1 MLSAQA
7 RKKIEALKTEYETN
21 LSALIPALHVAQGD
35 QGWLSPEIQAEV
47 ATLLEITPQA
57 VREVVT
63 FYTMFHQKPVGK
75 FLLQVCRNLSCC
87 LHGGHRL
94 QRQIE
99 ERLGIQDGETTQDGR
114 FTLMSVECSVPADGA
129 GPHGERPL
137 PRKRHAAGDRPPPHG
152 AEVAAWTPP
161 R

>member
-35 QGWLSPEIQAEV
+35 QGWLSEETQAEV
-47 ATLLEITPQA
+47 ATILEITPQS
-57 VREVVT
+57 VREVVS
-63 FYTMFHQKPVGK
+63 FYTMFLSKPVGK

-99 ERLGIQDGETTQDGR
+99 ERLGIKDGETTQDGR
-114 FTLMSVECSVPADGA
+114 FTLMSVECLGSCGTAPV
-129 GPHGERPL
+129 L
-137 PRKRHAAGDRPPPHG
+137 MVNDRYH
-152 AEVAAWTPP
+152 ENVTPQEMD
-161 R
+161 RLLTELK

>member
-1 MLSAQA
+1 MLSAEA
-7 RKKIEALKTEYETN
+7 RKKIEAIKTEYETN

-35 QGWLSPEIQAEV
+35 QGWLSDETQAEV
-47 ATLLEITPQA
+47 AALLEITPQA
-57 VREVVT
+57 VLEVVS

-99 ERLGIQDGETTQDGR
+99 ERLGIRDGETTQDGR
-114 FTLMSVECSVPADGA
+114 FTLVSVECLGSCGTAPVVMVN
-129 GPHGERPL
+129 ERYHENVTPQEM
-137 PRKRHAAGDRPPPHG
+137 DRLLT
-152 AEVAAWTPP
+152 ELK
-161 R
+161 

>member
-1 MLSAQA
+1 MLSAEA
-7 RKKIEALKTEYETN
+7 RKKIEAIKTEYETN

-35 QGWLSPEIQAEV
+35 QGWLSGETQAEV
-47 ATLLEITPQA
+47 AALLEITPQA
-57 VREVVT
+57 VLEVVS

-99 ERLGIQDGETTQDGR
+99 ERLGIRDGETTQDGR
-114 FTLMSVECSVPADGA
+114 FTLVSVECLGSCGTAPVVMVN
-129 GPHGERPL
+129 ERYHENVTPQEM
-137 PRKRHAAGDRPPPHG
+137 DRLLT
-152 AEVAAWTPP
+152 ELK
-161 R
+161 